1 MQLARRRPRSR
12 LPRGTR
18 RAIGAADVAV
28 YRLLRVHACP
38 DRAVPW
44 VHAYSRTGEHA
55 AVWLAIGAAGA
66 AVDVPRR
73 DRWLRG
79 LACIGVAYGVNV
91 AVKQQ
96 VGRRRPAFEELP
108 ALTRTPTQLSFP
120 SSHATA
126 SFAAAAAYRGLLPG
140 RPLYAAA
147 GAMALSRV
155 VLGVHYPTD
164 IAAGA
169 LLGTTI
175 GTIGRLKRA

>member
-1 MQLARRRPRSR
+1 MQLVPRRPRSR

-38 DRAVPW
+38 EQAVPY
-44 VHAYSRTGEHA
+44 VYGYSRLGEHA
-55 AVWLAIGAAGA
+55 AVWLGIGAVGA
-66 AVDVPRR
+66 AVDVERR
-73 DRWLRG
+73 DRWVRG
-79 LACIGVAYGVNV
+79 LACIGVAYAANV
-91 AVKQQ
+91 AIKQK

-120 SSHATA
+120 SSHATS
-126 SFAAAAAYRGLLPG
+126 SFAAAAAYSGLLPS

-147 GAMALSRV
+147 GAMAVSRV

-169 LLGTTI
+169 VLGTTI